1 MRRIYSVGNQS
12 ALFTKLPGPA
22 GAGAR
27 SQAVAR
33 DPQSAAGR
41 TSESEPPWTHARPK
55 VGLKVVRLG
64 LGPVEM
70 YIDCPLQPPR
80 PDPILFIMDRKD
92 NLLARGCELG
102 GDKLRRVVHSTRP
115 MHDQCTVVIR

>member
-1 MRRIYSVGNQS
+1 MRKTRDAVFCVNRVKTRKMRRIYSVGNQS

-41 TSESEPPWTHARPK
+41 TSESQPPWTHARP
-55 VGLKVVRLG
+55 VQSRSEA
-64 LGPVEM
+64 GPSRPRPGRDVHRS
-70 YIDCPLQPPR
+70 PTPAASPR
-80 PDPILFIMDRKD
+80 PDPFHHGQERQPPCPWM
-92 NLLARGCELG
+92 
-102 GDKLRRVVHSTRP
+102 
-115 MHDQCTVVIR
+115 